1 MDNRAKAESQVREYF
16 YNKKQRHDGFYRF
29 GCVGY
34 DHKGNVVLVSIDVRV
49 LLTDE
54 EYLTLLTYQLQ
65 YQDDFTFNQLQ
76 KFDSELAIK
85 INEAVERQVYNWF
98 YPDHIPFVIFFNE
111 VREDAEKIK
120 YKHFPLKSLMV

>member
-1 MDNRAKAESQVREYF
+1 MRWLRPQ
-16 YNKKQRHDGFYRF
+16 
-29 GCVGY
+29 
-34 DHKGNVVLVSIDVRV
+34 GNVVLVSIDVRV

-85 INEAVERQVYNWF
+85 INEAVERQVSSWC

-111 VREDAEKIK
+111 VMEDAEKIK
-120 YKHFPLKSLMV
+120 YKHFPLKSLVV